1 MDYKDIIRNIK
12 DKNFENIYLLYGRE
26 YYLIENAIKN
36 FKESLNE
43 SMIDFNLDIIDGKEI
58 LLDQLLSS
66 IETLPFMDDKK
77 ITIVKDF
84 ELLKGKRK
92 NFSEGDEKYFIDYLD
107 NISDSTVLVFVVYGD
122 VDKRKKIVKKI
133 QEKGIVYNCD
143 KISDMDLFKWTK
155 RKFEGFGTKI
165 ENSQVMY
172 FIESQGYRDKNS
184 DKTLS
189 DLENEINKISSFVG
203 KDNQVTNEVI
213 DRLSQKKIENDI
225 FKLIDY
231 IGEKNSSNAIKILND
246 MMQEGESVLGI
257 FAMISRQ
264 FKIVMQ
270 VRQLNIEGDSINSI
284 GQKLNLRPF
293 VVNKALKQSK
303 NFSDEMIIDM
313 LNFILENDFKIKN
326 GLIKDTLAIEILV
339 SKYCQRNVS

>member
-1 MDYKDIIRNIK
+1 MDYKDIIKNIK
-12 DKNFENIYLLYGRE
+12 NKHFQNVYLLYGRE
-26 YYLIENAIKN
+26 HYLIDNAIKN

-43 SMIDFNLDIIDGKEI
+43 SMIDFNLDVIDGKEVF
-58 LLDQLLSS
+58 LDQLLSS
-66 IETLPFMDDKK
+66 IETLPFMDEKK

-92 NFSEGDEKYFIDYLD
+92 NFSDGDEKYLIDYID
-107 NISDSTVLVFVVYGD
+107 NISESTVLVFVVYGEI
-122 VDKRKKIVKKI
+122 DKRKKIVKKI
-133 QEKGIVYNCD
+133 EEKGIVFNCD

-155 RKFEGFGTKI
+155 KKFECFDVMI

-189 DLENEINKISSFVG
+189 DLENEIIKISSFVG
-203 KDNQVTNEVI
+203 KGNKVSNEII

-231 IGEKNSSNAIKILND
+231 IGQKNSSSAIKILND
-246 MMQEGESVLGI
+246 MMGEGESVLGI

-264 FKIVMQ
+264 FKIVLQ
-270 VRQLNIEGDSINSI
+270 VRQLQIQGISVNDIC
-284 GQKLNLRPF
+284 QKLSLKQF
-293 VVNKALKQSK
+293 VVNKALKQSR
-303 NFSDEMIIDM
+303 NFSDDIIIDM
-313 LNFILENDFKIKN
+313 LNFILQNDFKIKN

-339 SKYCQRNVS
+339 SKYCKINIS

>member
-58 LLDQLLSS
+58 LLYQLLSS

>member
-12 DKNFENIYLLYGRE
+12 SKNFENIYLLYGRE
-26 YYLIENAIKN
+26 YYLIDNAIKN
-36 FKESLNE
+36 LKESLNE
-43 SMIDFNLDIIDGKEI
+43 SMLDFNLDVIDGKEVF
-58 LLDQLLSS
+58 LDQLLSS
-66 IETLPFMDDKK
+66 VETLPFMDDNK
-77 ITIVKDF
+77 ITIVNDF

-107 NISDSTVLVFVVYGD
+107 NISESTVLVFVVYGE

-155 RKFEGFGTKI
+155 RKFESFETII

-172 FIESQGYRDKNS
+172 FIESQGYREKNS
-184 DKTLS
+184 EKTLS
-189 DLENEINKISSFVG
+189 DL
-203 KDNQVTNEVI
+203 
-213 DRLSQKKIENDI
+213 ENDI

-231 IGEKNSSNAIKILND
+231 IGEKNSSSAVKILND
-246 MMQEGESVLGI
+246 MIQEGESVLGI

-264 FKIVMQ
+264 FKTVLQ
-270 VRQLNIEGDSINSI
+270 VKQLQIEGVPINDICKRLNIR
-284 GQKLNLRPF
+284 QF
-293 VVNKALKQSK
+293 VVNKALKQSR
-303 NFSDEMIIDM
+303 NFSDDTIIDM

-326 GLIKDTLAIEILV
+326 GLIKDTMAVEILV
-339 SKYCQRNVS
+339 SKYCQRNIS

>member
-12 DKNFENIYLLYGRE
+12 SKNFENIYLLYGRE
-26 YYLIENAIKN
+26 YYLIDNAIKN
-36 FKESLNE
+36 LKESLNE
-43 SMIDFNLDIIDGKEI
+43 SMLDFNLDVIDGKEVF
-58 LLDQLLSS
+58 LDQLLSS
-66 IETLPFMDDKK
+66 VETLPFMDDNK

-92 NFSEGDEKYFIDYLD
+92 NAIEDKKARKELD
-107 NISDSTVLVFVVYGD
+107 NISESTVLVFVVYGE

-155 RKFEGFGTKI
+155 RKFESFETII

-172 FIESQGYRDKNS
+172 FIESQGYREKNS
-184 DKTLS
+184 EKTLS
-189 DLENEINKISSFVG
+189 DLENEIIKISSFVG
-203 KDNQVTNEVI
+203 KENKVTNEII

-231 IGEKNSSNAIKILND
+231 IGEKNSSSAVKILND
-246 MMQEGESVLGI
+246 MIQEGESVLGI

-264 FKIVMQ
+264 FKTVLQ
-270 VRQLNIEGDSINSI
+270 VKQLQIEGVPINDICKRLNIR
-284 GQKLNLRPF
+284 QF
-293 VVNKALKQSK
+293 VVNKALKQSR
-303 NFSDEMIIDM
+303 NFSDDTIIDM

-326 GLIKDTLAIEILV
+326 GLIKDTLAVEILV
-339 SKYCQRNVS
+339 SKYCQRNIS

>member
-12 DKNFENIYLLYGRE
+12 NKNFENIYLLYGRE
-26 YYLIENAIKN
+26 YYLIDNAIKN

-43 SMIDFNLDIIDGKEI
+43 SMIDFNLDVIDGKEV

-107 NISDSTVLVFVVYGD
+107 NISESTVLVFVVYGE

-133 QEKGIVYNCD
+133 QEKGIVFNCD

-155 RKFEGFGTKI
+155 RKFESFGTII
-165 ENSQVMY
+165 ENAQVMY

-189 DLENEINKISSFVG
+189 DLENEIIKISSFVG
-203 KDNQVTNEVI
+203 KENKVSNEII

-231 IGEKNSSNAIKILND
+231 IGEKNSSSAIKILND
-246 MMQEGESVLGI
+246 MIGEGESVLGI

-264 FKIVMQ
+264 FKIVLQ
-270 VRQLNIEGDSINSI
+270 VRSMQIEGASVNDICE
-284 GQKLNLRPF
+284 KLSLRQF
-293 VVNKALKQSK
+293 VVNKALKQSR
-303 NFSDEMIIDM
+303 NFSDDIIIDM

-339 SKYCQRNVS
+339 SKYCQRNIS

>member
-12 DKNFENIYLLYGRE
+12 SKNFENIYLLYGRE
-26 YYLIENAIKN
+26 YYLIDNAIKN
-36 FKESLNE
+36 LKESLNE
-43 SMIDFNLDIIDGKEI
+43 SMLDFNLDVIDGKEVF
-58 LLDQLLSS
+58 LDQLLSS
-66 IETLPFMDDKK
+66 VETLPFMDDNK

-107 NISDSTVLVFVVYGD
+107 NISESTVLVFVVYGE

-155 RKFEGFGTKI
+155 RKFENFETII

-172 FIESQGYRDKNS
+172 FIESQGYREKNS
-184 DKTLS
+184 EKTLS
-189 DLENEINKISSFVG
+189 DLENEIIKISSFVG
-203 KDNQVTNEVI
+203 KENKVTNEII

-231 IGEKNSSNAIKILND
+231 IGDKNSQNAIKILND
-246 MMQEGESVLGI
+246 MINEGESVLGI
-257 FAMISRQ
+257 FAMINRQ
-264 FKIVMQ
+264 FKIVLQ
-270 VRQLNIEGDSINSI
+270 VKELLNKGLNNKAISD
-284 GQKLNLRPF
+284 KLKLSLF
-293 VVNKALKQSK
+293 IVNKSIKISR
-303 NFSDEMIIDM
+303 NFTESMIIDM
-313 LNFILENDFKIKN
+313 LNYILESDYKIKK
-326 GLIKDTLAIEILV
+326 GLMRDTLAIEMLV
-339 SKYCQRNVS
+339 SKYCQRRVS

>member
-1 MDYKDIIRNIK
+1 MNYKDIIRNIK

-26 YYLIENAIKN
+26 YYLIDNAIKN

-43 SMIDFNLDIIDGKEI
+43 SMIDFNLDVLDGKEV
-58 LLDQLLSS
+58 LLDQLQSS

-107 NISDSTVLVFVVYGD
+107 NISESTVLVFVVYGE

-133 QEKGIVYNCD
+133 QEKGIVFNCD

-155 RKFEGFGTKI
+155 RKFEGFGAVI
-165 ENSQVMY
+165 ENAQVMY

-189 DLENEINKISSFVG
+189 DLENEIIKISSFVG
-203 KDNQVTNEVI
+203 KGNKVTNEVI

-246 MMQEGESVLGI
+246 MISEGESVLGI

-270 VRQLNIEGDSINSI
+270 VRQLQISGSSVNDI
-284 GQKLNLRPF
+284 GEKLNLRQF
-293 VVNKALKQSK
+293 VVNKALKQSR

-339 SKYCQRNVS
+339 SKYCQRNAS

>member
-26 YYLIENAIKN
+26 YYLIDNAIKN

-43 SMIDFNLDIIDGKEI
+43 SMIDFNLDVIDGKEVFP
-58 LLDQLLSS
+58 DQLLSS

-92 NFSEGDEKYFIDYLD
+92 NFYEGDEKYFIDYLD
-107 NISDSTVLVFVVYGD
+107 NISDSTVLVFVVYGEI
-122 VDKRKKIVKKI
+122 DKRKKIVKKI
-133 QEKGIVYNCD
+133 QEKGIVFNCD
-143 KISDMDLFKWTK
+143 KISDMDLFKWIK
-155 RKFEGFGTKI
+155 RKFEGFYTLI
-165 ENSQVMY
+165 DNAQIMY

-189 DLENEINKISSFVG
+189 DLENEIIKISSFVG
-203 KDNQVTNEVI
+203 KDNKVTNEVI

-231 IGEKNSSNAIKILND
+231 IGEKNSSSAIKILID
-246 MMQEGESVLGI
+246 MIQEGESVLGI

-270 VRQLNIEGDSINSI
+270 VRQLQIEGNSVNDI
-284 GQKLNLRPF
+284 GQKLGLRQF
-293 VVNKALKQSK
+293 VVNKALKQSR
-303 NFSDEMIIDM
+303 NFSDEIIIDM

>member
-12 DKNFENIYLLYGRE
+12 NKNFENIYFLYGRE
-26 YYLIENAIKN
+26 YYLIDNAIKN

-43 SMIDFNLDIIDGKEI
+43 SMIDFNLDVIDGKEVF
-58 LLDQLLSS
+58 LDQLLSS

-92 NFSEGDEKYFIDYLD
+92 NFTEGDEKYFIDYLD
-107 NISDSTVLVFVVYGD
+107 NISESTVLVFVVYGE

-133 QEKGIVYNCD
+133 QEKGIVFNCD

-155 RKFEGFGTKI
+155 RKFEAFGAII
-165 ENSQVMY
+165 ENAQVMY

-189 DLENEINKISSFVG
+189 DLENEIIKISSFVG
-203 KDNQVTNEVI
+203 KEDKVSNEII

-231 IGEKNSSNAIKILND
+231 IGEKNSSSAIKILND
-246 MMQEGESVLGI
+246 MIGEGESVLGI

-264 FKIVMQ
+264 FKIVLQ
-270 VRQLNIEGDSINSI
+270 VRQLQIQGISVNDICE
-284 GQKLNLRPF
+284 KLSLRQF
-293 VVNKALKQSK
+293 VVNKALKQSR
-303 NFSDEMIIDM
+303 NFSDDIIIDM

-339 SKYCQRNVS
+339 GKYCQRNVS

>member
-12 DKNFENIYLLYGRE
+12 SKNFENIYLLYGRE
-26 YYLIENAIKN
+26 YYLIDNAIKN

-43 SMIDFNLDIIDGKEI
+43 SMIDFNLDVIDGKEV

-107 NISDSTVLVFVVYGD
+107 NISESTVLVFIVYGE

-133 QEKGIVYNCD
+133 QEKGIVFNCD

-155 RKFEGFGTKI
+155 RKFESFGTI
-165 ENSQVMY
+165 IDNSQVMY

-189 DLENEINKISSFVG
+189 DLENEITKISSFVG
-203 KDNQVTNEVI
+203 KENKVSNEII

-231 IGEKNSSNAIKILND
+231 IGDKNSSSAIKILND
-246 MMQEGESVLGI
+246 MIGEGESVLGI

-264 FKIVMQ
+264 FKIVLQ
-270 VRQLNIEGDSINSI
+270 VRKLQIDGMSVNDIC
-284 GQKLNLRPF
+284 QKLSLRQF
-293 VVNKALKQSK
+293 VVNKALKQSR
-303 NFSDEMIIDM
+303 NFSEGIIIDM

-339 SKYCQRNVS
+339 SKYCQKNIS

>member
-12 DKNFENIYLLYGRE
+12 SKNFENIYLLYGRE
-26 YYLIENAIKN
+26 YYLIDNAIKN
-36 FKESLNE
+36 LKESLNE
-43 SMIDFNLDIIDGKEI
+43 SMLDFNLDVIDGKEVF
-58 LLDQLLSS
+58 LDQLLSS
-66 IETLPFMDDKK
+66 VETLPFMDDNK

-107 NISDSTVLVFVVYGD
+107 NISESTVLVFVVYGE

-155 RKFEGFGTKI
+155 RKFESFETII

-172 FIESQGYRDKNS
+172 FIESQGYREKNS
-184 DKTLS
+184 EKTLS
-189 DLENEINKISSFVG
+189 DLENEIIKISSFVG
-203 KDNQVTNEVI
+203 KENKVTNEII

-231 IGEKNSSNAIKILND
+231 IGEKNSSSAVKILND
-246 MMQEGESVLGI
+246 MIQEGESVLGI

-264 FKIVMQ
+264 FKTEGVPINDICK
-270 VRQLNIEGDSINSI
+270 RLNIR
-284 GQKLNLRPF
+284 QF
-293 VVNKALKQSK
+293 VVNKALKQSR
-303 NFSDEMIIDM
+303 NFSDDTIIDM

-326 GLIKDTLAIEILV
+326 GLIKDTLAVEILV
-339 SKYCQRNVS
+339 SKYCQRNIS

>member
-12 DKNFENIYLLYGRE
+12 NKNFSNIYLLHGRE
-26 YYLIENAIKN
+26 YYLIDNAIKT

-43 SMIDFNLDIIDGKEI
+43 SMIDFNLDVIDGKEI
-58 LLDQLLSS
+58 FPNQLLSS

-92 NFSEGDEKYFIDYLD
+92 NFTEGDEKYFIDYLD
-107 NISDSTVLVFVVYGD
+107 NISESTVLVFIVYGE

-133 QEKGIVYNCD
+133 QEKGIVFNCD

-155 RKFEGFGTKI
+155 RKFESFGSII

-189 DLENEINKISSFVG
+189 DLENEIIKISSFVG
-203 KDNQVTNEVI
+203 KDNKVSNEVI

-231 IGEKNSSNAIKILND
+231 IGEKNSSSAMKILND
-246 MMQEGESVLGI
+246 MIQEGESVLGI

-270 VRQLNIEGDSINSI
+270 VKQLQVQGSSVNDI
-284 GQKLNLRPF
+284 GKKLNLRQF
-293 VVNKALKQSK
+293 VVNKALKQSR
-303 NFSDEMIIDM
+303 NFSDEIIIDM

-326 GLIKDTLAIEILV
+326 GLIKDTLAVEILV
-339 SKYCQRNVS
+339 SKYCQKNVS

>member
-12 DKNFENIYLLYGRE
+12 NKNFENIYLLYGRE
-26 YYLIENAIKN
+26 YYLIDNAIKN

-43 SMIDFNLDIIDGKEI
+43 SMIDFNLDLMDGKDI
-58 LLDQLLSS
+58 YLNQILSS

-77 ITIVKDF
+77 ITIVKNF

-92 NFSEGDEKYFIDYLD
+92 NFSEGDEKYFIDYLN
-107 NISDSTVLVFVVYGD
+107 NISKSTVLVFVVYGE

-133 QEKGIVYNCD
+133 QEKGVVFNCD

-155 RKFEGFGTKI
+155 RKFEGFESII
-165 ENSQVMY
+165 ENAQVMY

-184 DKTLS
+184 EKTLL
-189 DLENEINKISSFVG
+189 DLENEIFKISSFVG
-203 KDNQVTNEVI
+203 KGNKVSNEII

-225 FKLIDY
+225 FKLIDS
-231 IGEKNSSNAIKILND
+231 IGEKNSSSAIKILND
-246 MMQEGESVLGI
+246 MINEGESVLGI
-257 FAMISRQ
+257 FVMISRQ
-264 FKIVMQ
+264 FKVVLQ
-270 VRQLNIEGDSINSI
+270 VRQLQIEGISVNDICQRLSIKKFI
-284 GQKLNLRPF
+284 
-293 VVNKALKQSK
+293 VNKALKQSR
-303 NFSDEMIIDM
+303 NFSDEIIIDM

-339 SKYCQRNVS
+339 SKYCQRNIS

>member
-26 YYLIENAIKN
+26 YYLIDNAIKN

-43 SMIDFNLDIIDGKEI
+43 SMIDFNLDVIDGKEVFP
-58 LLDQLLSS
+58 DQLLSS

-92 NFSEGDEKYFIDYLD
+92 NFYEGDEKYFIDYLD
-107 NISDSTVLVFVVYGD
+107 NISDSTVLVFVVYGEI
-122 VDKRKKIVKKI
+122 DKRKKMVKKI
-133 QEKGIVYNCD
+133 QEKGIVFNCD
-143 KISDMDLFKWTK
+143 KISDMDLFKWIK
-155 RKFEGFGTKI
+155 RKFEGFYTLI
-165 ENSQVMY
+165 DNAQIMY

-189 DLENEINKISSFVG
+189 DLENEIIKISSFVG
-203 KDNQVTNEVI
+203 KDNKVTNEVI

-231 IGEKNSSNAIKILND
+231 IGEKNSSSAIKILID
-246 MMQEGESVLGI
+246 MIQEGESVLGI

-270 VRQLNIEGDSINSI
+270 VRQLQIEGNSVNDI
-284 GQKLNLRPF
+284 GQKLGLRQF
-293 VVNKALKQSK
+293 VVNKALKQSR
-303 NFSDEMIIDM
+303 NFSDEIIIDM

>member
-12 DKNFENIYLLYGRE
+12 NRNFNNIYLLYGRE
-26 YYLIENAIKN
+26 YYLIDNAIKN

-43 SMIDFNLDIIDGKEI
+43 SMIDFNLDVIDGKEVF
-58 LLDQLLSS
+58 LDQLLSS

-92 NFSEGDEKYFIDYLD
+92 NFSEGDEKYFIDYLN
-107 NISDSTVLVFVVYGD
+107 NISESTVLVFVVYGE

-133 QEKGIVYNCD
+133 QEKGIVFNCD

-155 RKFEGFGTKI
+155 RKFESFGSII

-172 FIESQGYRDKNS
+172 FIESQGYRDKSS
-184 DKTLS
+184 DKTLA
-189 DLENEINKISSFVG
+189 DLEHEIIKISSFVG
-203 KDNQVTNEVI
+203 KDNKVTNEVI

-246 MMQEGESVLGI
+246 MIQEGESVLGI

-270 VRQLNIEGDSINSI
+270 VRQLQIQGSSVNDI
-284 GQKLNLRPF
+284 GQKLNVRQF
-293 VVNKALKQSK
+293 VVNKALKQSR

-326 GLIKDTLAIEILV
+326 GLIKDTLAVEILV

>member
-26 YYLIENAIKN
+26 YYLIDNAIKN

-43 SMIDFNLDIIDGKEI
+43 SMIDFNLDVIDGKEVFP
-58 LLDQLLSS
+58 DQLLSS

-92 NFSEGDEKYFIDYLD
+92 NFYEGDEKYFIDYLD
-107 NISDSTVLVFVVYGD
+107 NISDSTVLVFVVYGEI
-122 VDKRKKIVKKI
+122 DKRKKIVKKI
-133 QEKGIVYNCD
+133 QEKGIVFNCD
-143 KISDMDLFKWTK
+143 KISDMDLFKWIK
-155 RKFEGFGTKI
+155 RKFEGFYTLI
-165 ENSQVMY
+165 DNAQIMY

-189 DLENEINKISSFVG
+189 DLENEIIKISSFVG
-203 KDNQVTNEVI
+203 KDNKVTNEVI

-231 IGEKNSSNAIKILND
+231 IGEKNSSSAIKILID
-246 MMQEGESVLGI
+246 MIQEGESVLGI

-270 VRQLNIEGDSINSI
+270 VRQLQIEGNSVNDI
-284 GQKLNLRPF
+284 GQKLGLRQF
-293 VVNKALKQSK
+293 VVNKALKQSR
-303 NFSDEMIIDM
+303 NFSDEIIIDM

-339 SKYCQRNVS
+339 SKYCQRNAS

>member
-12 DKNFENIYLLYGRE
+12 NRNFNNIYLLYGRE
-26 YYLIENAIKN
+26 YYLIDNAIKS

-43 SMIDFNLDIIDGKEI
+43 SMIDFNLDVIDGKEVF
-58 LLDQLLSS
+58 LDQLLSS

-107 NISDSTVLVFVVYGD
+107 NISESTVLVFVVYGE

-133 QEKGIVYNCD
+133 QEKGIVFNCD

-155 RKFEGFGTKI
+155 RKFESFGSII

-172 FIESQGYRDKNS
+172 FIESQGYRDKSS
-184 DKTLS
+184 DKTLA
-189 DLENEINKISSFVG
+189 DLENEIIKISSFVG
-203 KDNQVTNEVI
+203 KDNKVTNEVI

-231 IGEKNSSNAIKILND
+231 IGEKNSSNAIRILND
-246 MMQEGESVLGI
+246 MIQEGESVLGI

-270 VRQLNIEGDSINSI
+270 VRQLQIQGSSVNDI
-284 GQKLNLRPF
+284 GQKLNVRQF
-293 VVNKALKQSK
+293 VVNKALKQSR

-326 GLIKDTLAIEILV
+326 GLIKDTLAVEILV